1 MTDRG
6 RLMSARARRRH
17 AGTGEPSSSSSPAAK
32 RRPSFKAA
40 GWLGSGAFSGLGQPA
55 APDPIYRVPGP
66 ASCLEPD
73 RDPAWS
79 QLAGSPINPNRSPS
93 QLAASKRLPTSRP
106 PQRAGHIEVT
116 LHRSDQRAAPTRLFK
131 SDREQ
136 HAAQIRKSIR
146 NRASQLPKKRCMTVF
161 EPASCPKPPTD
172 CSSSQPAAPNRR
184 RTFLGQ
190 PAAPRARPAGCHESP
205 SRSSLDP
212 ASWVTGRAGCPISCP
227 RMPIP

>member
-1 MTDRG
+1 MPETDSRKREQASPPDEKRRTSG
-6 RLMSARARRRH
+6 SLVRWRRATAHASSASP
-17 AGTGEPSSSSSPAAK
+17 EPSAV
-32 RRPSFKAA
+32 
-40 GWLGSGAFSGLGQPA
+40 WGSQLP
-55 APDPIYRVPGP
+55 PDPIYRVPGP

-106 PQRAGHIEVT
+106 TQRAGHIEVA

-131 SDREQ
+131 SDRDQ

-146 NRASQLPKKRCMTVF
+146 NRASQLPKNRCMTVF
-161 EPASCPKPPTD
+161 E
-172 CSSSQPAAPNRR
+172 
-184 RTFLGQ
+184 
-190 PAAPRARPAGCHESP
+190 
-205 SRSSLDP
+205 P